1 MKIVAIIL
9 GGLTLAACAAGGQEG
24 GYANYDALKRAT
36 EDCAAQGGV
45 LRLKPEGDAQS
56 ITAYA
61 CERK

>member
-1 MKIVAIIL
+1 MIML
-9 GGLTLAACAAGGQEG
+9 GLCVGACASGGQEG

-36 EDCAAQGGV
+36 DDCAANGGT
-45 LRLKPEGDAQS
+45 LRLKPQGDAQS